1 MLLGLVGFAMIFL
14 VVYLLISGKV
24 SPMVIFVAVPFVAA
38 LICGFTPAQIF
49 EFMKKG
55 VTTTMSTAVLFLFS
69 IVYFSIMNDV
79 GLFDPLVNFLVKRA
93 GNNIVLVTMATG
105 IIATVAH
112 LDGTTAGTM
121 LITVPAVLPIYKKL
135 HIRPVV
141 ICCIIA
147 AAISIMNLVPWGGP
161 TARTAIVTGRDVN
174 AIWQELLPLQGLG
187 IILILAF
194 SAYLGM
200 LERRAAPASTRRAK
214 RLNLQKILI
223 PMMAATER
231 RTA

>member
-1 MLLGLVGFAMIFL
+1 
-14 VVYLLISGKV
+14 
-24 SPMVIFVAVPFVAA
+24 
-38 LICGFTPAQIF
+38 
-49 EFMKKG
+49 MKKG

-194 SAYLGM
+194 LLTWACLK
-200 LERRAAPASTRRAK
+200 RRAAPASTRRAK